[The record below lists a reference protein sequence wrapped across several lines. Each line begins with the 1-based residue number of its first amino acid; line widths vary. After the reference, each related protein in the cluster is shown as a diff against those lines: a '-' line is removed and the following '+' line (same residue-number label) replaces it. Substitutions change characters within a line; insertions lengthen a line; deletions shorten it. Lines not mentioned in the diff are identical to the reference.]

1 MASVTAFTQM
11 MGQFLTELRQ
21 TFPEEP
27 KLKTYES
34 NFNMMKKMNPRKIVE
49 IFMDSIRQYQDKI
62 MSQDEDFL
70 VGNSDKIEFLKDL
83 NIGKWWTA
91 ELSAN
96 TKNAIWQ
103 YLKTLVTLGNLI
115 MSIPKDTLKQ
125 IEGFAEKAAESMQ
138 QSQEGDGSGG
148 QLDLSGLMGMMGG
161 LLGNQQK

>member
-1 MASVTAFTQM
+1 M
-11 MGQFLTELRQ
+11 MGQFLTELRS

-34 NFNMMKKMNPRKIVE
+34 NFNMMKKMNPRVVVE
-49 IFMDSIRQYQDKI
+49 LFMASVKQYQNEI
-62 MSQDEDFL
+62 MAQNEEFL
-70 VGNSDKIEFLKDL
+70 IQKSNDIEFLKDL
-83 NIGKWWTA
+83 NIRKWWTP
-91 ELSAN
+91 ELSVN

-115 MSIPKDTLKQ
+115 MSIPTDTLKQ

-138 QSQEGDGSGG
+138 QSQGEGGSGG